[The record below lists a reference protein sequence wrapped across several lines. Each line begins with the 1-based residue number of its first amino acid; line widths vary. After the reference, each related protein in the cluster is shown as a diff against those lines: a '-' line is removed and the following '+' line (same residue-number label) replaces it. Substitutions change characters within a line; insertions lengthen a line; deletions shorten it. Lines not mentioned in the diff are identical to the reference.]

1 MTLAEKFRFLADRL
15 EDGKEFYL
23 GDVVLRFDSETSDM
37 IMKNYDGV
45 WFYSN
50 IKVNIIDNH
59 DVKSNQTT
67 GSFIYRMRRPVIQ
80 KPA

>member
-1 MTLAEKFRFLADRL
+1 MTLAEKFRFLRQIGWKM
-15 EDGKEFYL
+15 GKSSIW

-59 DVKSNQTT
+59 DVKLKPQWEFTEDEK
-67 GSFIYRMRRPVIQ
+67 VILRNL
-80 KPA
+80 A